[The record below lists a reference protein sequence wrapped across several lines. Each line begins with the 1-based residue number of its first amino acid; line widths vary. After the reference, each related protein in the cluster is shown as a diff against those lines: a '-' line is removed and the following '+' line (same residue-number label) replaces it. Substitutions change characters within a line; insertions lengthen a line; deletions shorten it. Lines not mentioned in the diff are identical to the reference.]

1 MRVIDLINK
10 LEQLGYTDN
19 TEISFGFFDSNVEEF
34 YTCEILDINNVDI
47 NNKET
52 TNKNILIKLSTP
64 EEYAENEII
73 KVNND
78 LYEVCRYITNKHSDE
93 RPLTILKK
101 V

>member
-1 MRVIDLINK
+1 MRVVDLINK

-19 TEISFGFFDSNVEEF
+19 TEITFGFFDSNVEEF
-34 YTCEILDINNVDI
+34 YTCEIINV
-47 NNKET
+47 NNKEA

-64 EEYAENEII
+64 EDYAENEII

-78 LYEVCRYITNKHSDE
+78 LYEVMRHVTDKQSDG

-101 V
+101 VQKI